1 MSTTTKKTKKTV
13 KPKFPSDKI
22 LLKDPSLRAMRDE
35 GCIYIDP
42 ATRMDPYGGKIVP
55 FIQAHLRNIRCK
67 EPCVANS
74 FYCPVHKK
82 LDTLRKKGCPWENVD
97 CKKCGQACTD
107 KSLYCDDHE
116 FFMPQP

>member
-1 MSTTTKKTKKTV
+1 MSTSKTTKKTA

-35 GCIYIDP
+35 GCIHIDP

-55 FIQAHLRNIRCK
+55 FIPVHLRNKRCK
-67 EPCVANS
+67 EPCAANS
-74 FYCPVHKK
+74 FYCPAHKK
-82 LDTLRKKGCPWENVD
+82 LDNIRKKGCPWENVMGE
-97 CKKCGQACTD
+97 KCRQACTD
-107 KSLYCDDHE
+107 TSLYCDDHE